1 MSLKERL
8 GFDKDPVFLV
18 DGHAFIYRFFYAN
31 PDFRRSDGLPTNAL
45 FQVMRMLLT
54 IIKDERPRWL
64 GFFMD
69 GKGPTFRHEL
79 FPAYKAQRPSM
90 PEDLA
95 AQLEPIRQAVATLGM
110 TVIVSKG
117 GEADDCIATLA
128 ARCKT
133 ERPVVIVGADK
144 DLRQCLDDNVVM
156 WDPGSRNS
164 GKIITVDDFR
174 NETGLSPSQW
184 PDFQALTGDS
194 SDNIPGAPGV
204 GPKTAQAIMAD
215 HPSLEAIRDHL
226 DELKP
231 TVRKKVEPAMDDV
244 FTYRRLTT
252 LRTDLCDAGLDD
264 LRCAAPSFEAVNAFM
279 DEYEIRALQRLLP
292 SFLKGVGDTAP
303 EAETPESGV
312 KDAADAAKAKKA
324 KAHGGDQ
331 WSLLGGES
339 PAPDDADLP
348 EAADADALPPLE
360 GRDVGLVVLDD
371 SGTGG
376 KGLAVCADKV
386 EVRYTGPVA
395 DLAALLAGAERVA
408 TPSVK
413 DLLRAD
419 PAWSGV
425 PVDAWFDIGL
435 AAYLLRPEDR
445 SYDLD
450 HVRRRLETH
459 LAGLPGGMAATPG
472 ALTLDCMNVLQ
483 GLLDGAGLAE
493 LMRSLETPLI
503 PVLARMEQAGVAID
517 PRAFQAFLD
526 EVQAQLDDLDRSIRV
541 AAGRDFNPR
550 SSQQL
555 AEVLFDE
562 LELKPGGK
570 TPGGARSTS
579 SSVLEKLKGRH
590 EVVDLILDYR
600 TLEKLRSTY
609 LDPLPRLAEGDGRIH
624 TTFNQLATATGRLSS
639 SNPNLQNIPIRGEQ
653 GPRMRACFTAAPGM
667 ALVSADYSQIEL
679 RVLAH
684 FSEETALVE
693 AFNQGEDIHS
703 RTAALV
709 FDTAPGSV
717 TPDQRRSAK
726 TINFGLIY
734 GMGPQKLARDLGL
747 KLAEAKEFIERY
759 FERLPGLKTF
769 FESVHER
776 TGAQGYVTTLAG
788 RRRLLPDISSRNNH
802 LQSQAK
808 RQAVNTLIQGSAADI
823 IKLAMLEADAD
834 AELARLEARLI
845 LQVHDELLLET
856 PLADAGAAAK
866 RLEAIMSG
874 IRQLRVP
881 LAVDTG
887 TGANWAVAH

>member
-1 MSLKERL
+1 MSLKKRL

-45 FQVMRMLLT
+45 FQIMRMLLT
-54 IIKDERPRWL
+54 IIKDEQPRWL

-95 AQLEPIRQAVATLGM
+95 AQLDPIRQAVTTLGM
-110 TVIVSKG
+110 AVIVSEG

-144 DLRQCLDDNVVM
+144 DLRQCLDHNVVM
-156 WDPGSRNS
+156 WDPGSRNG
-164 GKIITVDDFR
+164 GKVTTLADFR
-174 NETGLSPSQW
+174 ADTGLTPSQW

-194 SDNIPGAPGV
+194 SDNIPGVPGV
-204 GPKTAQAIMAD
+204 GPKTAQAIMAE

-226 DELKP
+226 AGLKP
-231 TVRKKVEPAMDDV
+231 TVRKKVAPAMDDA
-244 FTYRRLTT
+244 FTYRELTT
-252 LRTDLCDAGLDD
+252 LRTDLCQASLDD
-264 LRCAAPSFEAVNAFM
+264 LRCRTPSLEAVDAFM

-292 SFLKGVGDTAP
+292 QFLAGVLSRDDATGEAPAGEAPKAAGKGRPDT
-303 EAETPESGV
+303 
-312 KDAADAAKAKKA
+312 
-324 KAHGGDQ
+324 GGDQ
-331 WSLLGGES
+331 WSLLGGEA
-339 PAPDDADLP
+339 PAPDDSDLP
-348 EAADADALPPLE
+348 EAREVSDLPPLD
-360 GRDVGLVVLDD
+360 GRDVGLAPLGDAGD
-371 SGTGG
+371 EG
-376 KGLAVCADKV
+376 KGLALRADAV
-386 EVRYTGPVA
+386 EVRFTGPVHE
-395 DLAALLAGAERVA
+395 LAARLAGAGRVA

-419 PAWSGV
+419 PAWSQV

-445 SYDLD
+445 TYDLD

-472 ALTLDCMNVLQ
+472 ALALDCMTVLD
-483 GLLDGAGLAE
+483 GLLDGAGLKD
-493 LMRSLETPLI
+493 LMRGLETPLI
-503 PVLARMEQAGVAID
+503 PVLARMEEAGVAID
-517 PRAFQAFLD
+517 PQAFQAFLD
-526 EVQAQLDDLDRSIRV
+526 EVQGRLDELDAAIRK
-541 AAGRDFNPR
+541 AAGQDFNPR

-555 AEVLFDE
+555 AEVLFDQ

-579 SSVLEKLKGRH
+579 STVLEKLKGRH
-590 EVVDLILDYR
+590 EVVDLVLDYR

-609 LDPLPRLAEGDGRIH
+609 LDPMPRLALGDGRIH
-624 TTFNQLATATGRLSS
+624 STFNQLATATGRLSS

-667 ALVSADYSQIEL
+667 SLVSADYSQIEL

-684 FSEETALVE
+684 FSRESALVD
-693 AFNQGEDIHS
+693 AFNQGQDIHS

-709 FDTAPGSV
+709 FDVEPGAV
-717 TPDQRRSAK
+717 TSSQRRSAK

-747 KLAEAKEFIERY
+747 KLNEAKEFIERY
-759 FERLPGLKTF
+759 FQRLPGLKTF

-776 TGAQGYVTTLAG
+776 TEAQGFVTTLAG

-823 IKLAMLEADAD
+823 IKLAMLGADAD
-834 AELARLEARLI
+834 ADLARLEARLI

-856 PLADAGAAAK
+856 PMANAREAAS
-866 RLEAIMSG
+866 RLESIMTG
-874 IRQLRVP
+874 IFELRVP

-887 TGANWAVAH
+887 TGANWAEAH

>member
-54 IIKDERPRWL
+54 MIKDEQPHWL

-79 FPAYKAQRPSM
+79 YPNYKAQRPSM

-110 TVIVSKG
+110 TVIVSEN

-144 DLRQCLDDNVVM
+144 DLRQCLDKNVVM
-156 WDPGSRNS
+156 WDPGSRNG
-164 GKIITVDDFR
+164 GKVLTIDDFR
-174 NETGLSPSQW
+174 RETGLSPSQW

-194 SDNIPGAPGV
+194 SDNIPGVPGV
-204 GPKTAQAIMAD
+204 GPKTAQAIMAE

-226 DELKP
+226 AGLKP

-252 LRTDLCDAGLDD
+252 LRTDLCEASLDD
-264 LRCAAPSFEAVNAFM
+264 LRCKPPSFAAVNAFM

-292 SFLKGVGDTAP
+292 RFLSRDAP
-303 EAETPESGV
+303 HGPGQPTDDAPGP
-312 KDAADAAKAKKA
+312 AADTQAPKASKKA
-324 KAHGGDQ
+324 AADQ
-331 WSLLGGES
+331 WSLLGAEA
-339 PAPDDADLP
+339 PAPDDTGLP
-348 EAADADALPPLE
+348 EVSRASDLPPLD
-360 GRDVGLVVLDD
+360 GRDAGLVPLDGDRGLVLRAD
-371 SGTGG
+371 S
-376 KGLAVCADKV
+376 V
-386 EVRYTGPVA
+386 EVRWTGPA
-395 DLAALLAGAERVA
+395 TDLAKRLAKARRVA

-413 DLLRAD
+413 ELLRAD
-419 PAWSGV
+419 PAWFET

-445 SYDLD
+445 AYDLD
-450 HVRRRLETH
+450 HVRRRLESH
-459 LAGLPGGMAATPG
+459 LAGLPSGMATTPG
-472 ALTLDCMNVLQ
+472 ALALDCMNVLT
-483 GLLDGAGLAE
+483 GLLKGAGLAD
-493 LMRSLETPLI
+493 LMRGLETPLI
-503 PVLARMEQAGVAID
+503 PVLARMEEAGVAID
-517 PRAFQAFLD
+517 PQAFQSFLD
-526 EVQAQLDDLDRSIRV
+526 EVQGQLDGLDQAIRK
-541 AAGRDFNPR
+541 AAGKDFNPR

-555 AEVLFDE
+555 AEVLFDD
-562 LELKPGGK
+562 LDLKPGGK

-590 EVVDLILDYR
+590 EVVDLILDFR

-609 LDPLPRLAEGDGRIH
+609 LEPMPRLAAGDGRIH

-653 GPRMRACFTAAPGM
+653 GPRMRACFTAAPGK

-693 AFNQGEDIHS
+693 AFNRGEDIHA

-709 FDTAPGSV
+709 FDTDPASV
-717 TPDQRRSAK
+717 TTGQRRSAK

-747 KLAEAKEFIERY
+747 KLNEAKEFIERY
-759 FERLPGLKTF
+759 FQRLPGLKTF
-769 FESVHER
+769 FETMHER
-776 TGAQGYVTTLAG
+776 TASQGFVTTLAG
-788 RRRLLPDISSRNNH
+788 RRRLLPDINSRNNH
-802 LQSQAK
+802 LQSQAR

-823 IKLAMLEADAD
+823 IKLAMLGADAD
-834 AELARLEARLI
+834 AELARLQARLI

-856 PLADAGAAAK
+856 PLANAQASAE

-874 IRQLRVP
+874 IFELRVP

-887 TGANWAVAH
+887 AGANWAEAH